1 MFHLSFNV
9 TRGGGGDTDLTILNN
24 VKMVSYLDGSVNTS
38 HTVRY
43 ALPKARGGGGR
54 RDLSG
59 LLLAEHDKFPKKV
72 KK

>member
-1 MFHLSFNV
+1 MKKYVLEKLSD
-9 TRGGGGDTDLTILNN
+9 R
-24 VKMVSYLDGSVNTS
+24 VKG

-59 LLLAEHDKFPKKV
+59 LLLAEHDKIPKKV
-72 KK
+72 KNKICVKFVLSLTRIIC